1 MKFNKLQY
9 LQDEYDKLHT
19 EREAIY
25 FIENAR
31 FCLMADQFDYD
42 NYHSNG
48 GLEASEFYSVIDLL
62 YQLDNLHMII
72 SFIFRN
78 WEVLLKEI
86 DRPDS
91 LKPFVEKAIVDED
104 TFLTRINTF
113 IQKQQHRQIE

>member
-48 GLEASEFYSVIDLL
+48 GLTESEFYSVVDLL
-62 YQLDNLHMII
+62 YQLDNLHMVI
-72 SFIFRN
+72 SFVFRN
-78 WEVLLKEI
+78 YEVLLNEI

-91 LKPFVEKAIVDED
+91 LQTFLEKAVVDED
-104 TFLTRINTF
+104 TFLTRVNAF
-113 IQKQQHRQIE
+113 IKKQQGR